1 MRTPRL
7 ISASDP
13 EVFWVSFQIAGTSI
27 VSQQERTAVLRSGDM
42 ALYDS
47 SHPYSIFSPAA
58 FKMAV
63 FQFPRSLLR
72 FPDALMAELTG
83 TRISAAEG
91 GAAALVAPF
100 LRALTD
106 GVTDGT
112 LPERRDELGD
122 GVIDLLN
129 AVYAARVHAEHL
141 TANPGAAATLVRV
154 KAFIGEQLANCDLTP
169 GAIAR
174 ANHISTRYLYKL
186 FEDEGVGV
194 AEWIRGQR
202 LDRCRRDLRDP
213 ALASYPIARIALGSG
228 FRNAQHFSRA
238 FRAAYGLSPGA
249 YRAGDRAKPS

>member
-7 ISASDP
+7 IAAGDP
-13 EVFWVSFQIAGTSI
+13 EVFWVSCQIAGTSI
-27 VSQQERTAVLRSGDM
+27 LSLGERRAVLRSGDM
-42 ALYDS
+42 VLYDS

-72 FPDALMAELTG
+72 FPEALMAELTG
-83 TRISAAEG
+83 ARISAADG
-91 GAAALVAPF
+91 GAAAVVAPF

-129 AVYAARVHAEHL
+129 AVYAARVRPEHL
-141 TANPGAAATLVRV
+141 APNPGAVATLARV
-154 KAFIGEQLANCDLTP
+154 KAFIAERLADCDLTP

-194 AEWIRGQR
+194 AEWIRRQR

-213 ALASYPIARIALGSG
+213 ALASSAVSRVALGWG

-249 YRAGDRAKPS
+249 YRAGDRANPS